1 MSLDAEIADAFRQ
14 LNEQLQVSDPRSK
27 RDAAQMC
34 CQQLESLKVVATD
47 QELTLLEVACERARC
62 TFDALHQEL
71 QYTLE
76 WAGSAMVD

>member
-1 MSLDAEIADAFRQ
+1 MNMIMQIEAIFRQ
-14 LNEQLQVSDPRSK
+14 LNEQLQDSDPRSK
-27 RDAAQMC
+27 RDAAHVC
-34 CQQLESLKVVATD
+34 CQQLESLRVVATG
-47 QELTLLEVACERARC
+47 QELRLLEVAYERARC